1 MCYGLLYKHKYCF
14 QFYVFCASWK
24 INKNMT
30 IPMIIDCESHFGDYF
45 LLSLYDRTNLF
56 KAVFWI
62 ITHKAA
68 ANRNRLHK
76 KKKKTFVWLIV
87 CCGCKNYCTI
97 KPEPIKKASPNT
109 ACLSHLCSS
118 LDNRLPITD
127 RKPELRHRGST
138 QGSNELTPCL
148 LFAVLNQSTATNQY
162 IPRMHVC

>member
-1 MCYGLLYKHKYCF
+1 MAFCTNINIVFSFMCSVLLERLTKTWQSLWSLIVK
-14 QFYVFCASWK
+14 VILVIIFCCPC
-24 INKNMT
+24 MT
-30 IPMIIDCESHFGDYF
+30 EQICSKLYSES
-45 LLSLYDRTNLF
+45 
-56 KAVFWI
+56 
-62 ITHKAA
+62 
-68 ANRNRLHK
+68 LHIKQLQTEIGCIK
-76 KKKKTFVWLIV
+76 KKKKTFVCLIV

>member
-76 KKKKTFVWLIV
+76 KKNKKKHLSGWSSAVAAKITAPSSQSQSRRQAQTQLAFHIYAAAWIIV
-87 CCGCKNYCTI
+87 CQSLTGSLNWGTGG
-97 KPEPIKKASPNT
+97 PHKAAMN
-109 ACLSHLCSS
+109 
-118 LDNRLPITD
+118 
-127 RKPELRHRGST
+127 
-138 QGSNELTPCL
+138 
-148 LFAVLNQSTATNQY
+148 
-162 IPRMHVC
+162 